1 MKKINDFI
9 NEKLKV
15 TKNSASD
22 TLKVPATIYNADKVY
37 LNKLYKIIQK
47 KVLDE
52 KIDEDGDL
60 SSLVNFYKEYTK
72 NDKKYQ
78 TPEMI
83 WGYIYSVLGHIL
95 YFDGDILRDNI
106 EHDEVDPVVSTELD
120 LTWGEAYMNIVTY
133 YITNDIF
140 TTPGVVIQ

>member
-15 TKNSASD
+15 SKNTNSD
-22 TLKVPATIYNADKVY
+22 TLKIPVAITNADKVY

-60 SSLVNFYKEYTK
+60 SSLVEFYKEYTK

-83 WGYIYSVLGHIL
+83 WTYIFVVLGYDYMFDDSDDERRENGYLSEL
-95 YFDGDILRDNI
+95 YDD
-106 EHDEVDPVVSTELD
+106 VDPIEEFVYRAAEYANNY
-120 LTWGEAYMNIVTY
+120 E
-133 YITNDIF
+133 
-140 TTPGVVIQ
+140 

>member
-1 MKKINDFI
+1 MRKITEFI

-22 TLKVPATIYNADKVY
+22 TLTIPPTIHNIHKEY
-37 LNKLYKIIQK
+37 LNKLYNIIK
-47 KVLDE
+47 WKVKRE

-60 SSLVNFYKEYTK
+60 SSLVEFYKEYTK

-83 WGYIYSVLGHIL
+83 WGYISSVLGYDYMFDDHNYDRWGNKRLSGL
-95 YFDGDILRDNI
+95 YDD
-106 EHDEVDPVVSTELD
+106 VDPIEEFVYRAAEHANNY
-120 LTWGEAYMNIVTY
+120 E
-133 YITNDIF
+133 
-140 TTPGVVIQ
+140 

>member
-22 TLKVPATIYNADKVY
+22 TTKIPVAINNADKVY

-60 SSLVNFYKEYTK
+60 SSLVNFYKEYTN

-78 TPEMI
+78 TKEMI
-83 WGYIYSVLGHIL
+83 WTYLFVVLGYDYMFDDSDDERRENGYLSEL
-95 YFDGDILRDNI
+95 YDD
-106 EHDEVDPVVSTELD
+106 VDPIEEFVYRAAEYENNLCR
-120 LTWGEAYMNIVTY
+120 
-133 YITNDIF
+133 
-140 TTPGVVIQ
+140 

>member
-1 MKKINDFI
+1 MRKITEFI

-22 TLKVPATIYNADKVY
+22 TTKIPVAINNADKVY

-60 SSLVNFYKEYTK
+60 SSLVEFYKEYTK

-83 WGYIYSVLGHIL
+83 WTYIFVVLGYDYMFDDSDDERRENGYLSEL
-95 YFDGDILRDNI
+95 YDD
-106 EHDEVDPVVSTELD
+106 VDPIEEFVYRAAEWV
-120 LTWGEAYMNIVTY
+120 NN
-133 YITNDIF
+133 YIN
-140 TTPGVVIQ
+140 

>member
-1 MKKINDFI
+1 MRKITEFI

-22 TLKVPATIYNADKVY
+22 TTKIPVAINNADKVY

-78 TPEMI
+78 TKEMI
-83 WGYIYSVLGHIL
+83 WTYLFVVLGYDYMFDDSDDERRENGYLSEL
-95 YFDGDILRDNI
+95 YDD
-106 EHDEVDPVVSTELD
+106 VDPIEEFVYRAAEWANNYS
-120 LTWGEAYMNIVTY
+120 N
-133 YITNDIF
+133 
-140 TTPGVVIQ
+140 

>member
-22 TLKVPATIYNADKVY
+22 TTKIPVAITNADKVY

-72 NDKKYQ
+72 NAKKYQ
-78 TPEMI
+78 TKEMI
-83 WGYIYSVLGHIL
+83 WTYIFVVLGYDYMFDDSDDERRENGYLSEL
-95 YFDGDILRDNI
+95 YDDTDPI
-106 EHDEVDPVVSTELD
+106 EDFVYRAAE
-120 LTWGEAYMNIVTY
+120 WANNYA
-133 YITNDIF
+133 
-140 TTPGVVIQ
+140 

>member
-1 MKKINDFI
+1 MRKITEFI

-22 TLKVPATIYNADKVY
+22 TTKIPVAINNADKVY

-78 TPEMI
+78 TKEMI
-83 WGYIYSVLGHIL
+83 WAYISVVLGYDYMFDAHNYDRRGNKRLSEL
-95 YFDGDILRDNI
+95 YDD
-106 EHDEVDPVVSTELD
+106 VDPVEEFVYRAVEWANNYGS
-120 LTWGEAYMNIVTY
+120 
-133 YITNDIF
+133 
-140 TTPGVVIQ
+140 

>member
-1 MKKINDFI
+1 MKRINDFI

-22 TLKVPATIYNADKVY
+22 TTKIPVAINNADKVY

-78 TPEMI
+78 TKEMI
-83 WGYIYSVLGHIL
+83 WTYIFIVLGYDYMFDDSDDERRENGYLSEL
-95 YFDGDILRDNI
+95 YDDTDPI
-106 EHDEVDPVVSTELD
+106 EEFVYRAAEWANNYS
-120 LTWGEAYMNIVTY
+120 N
-133 YITNDIF
+133 
-140 TTPGVVIQ
+140 

>member
-1 MKKINDFI
+1 MRKITEFI

-15 TKNSASD
+15 TKNSNSD
-22 TLKVPATIYNADKVY
+22 TAKIPVAINNADKVY

-78 TPEMI
+78 TKEMI
-83 WGYIYSVLGHIL
+83 WTYLFVVLGYDYMFDDSDDERRENGYLSEL
-95 YFDGDILRDNI
+95 YDD
-106 EHDEVDPVVSTELD
+106 VDPIEEFVYRAAEWVNNYS
-120 LTWGEAYMNIVTY
+120 N
-133 YITNDIF
+133 
-140 TTPGVVIQ
+140 

>member
-1 MKKINDFI
+1 MKKITEFI

-22 TLKVPATIYNADKVY
+22 TTKIPISINNADKDY

-72 NDKKYQ
+72 NAKKYQ
-78 TPEMI
+78 TKEMI
-83 WGYIYSVLGHIL
+83 WTYIFVVLGYDYMFDDSDDERRENGYLSEL
-95 YFDGDILRDNI
+95 YDDTDPI
-106 EHDEVDPVVSTELD
+106 EEFVYRAAE
-120 LTWGEAYMNIVTY
+120 WANNYM
-133 YITNDIF
+133 
-140 TTPGVVIQ
+140 

>member
-15 TKNSASD
+15 TKNTNSD
-22 TLKVPATIYNADKVY
+22 TLKIPVAITNADKVY

-78 TPEMI
+78 TKEMI
-83 WGYIYSVLGHIL
+83 WTYLFVVLGYDYMFDDSDDERWENGYLSEL
-95 YFDGDILRDNI
+95 YDD
-106 EHDEVDPVVSTELD
+106 VDPIEEFVYRAAEYANNY
-120 LTWGEAYMNIVTY
+120 E
-133 YITNDIF
+133 
-140 TTPGVVIQ
+140 

>member
-22 TLKVPATIYNADKVY
+22 TTKIPVAITNADKDY

-47 KVLDE
+47 KVKDE

-78 TPEMI
+78 TKEMI
-83 WGYIYSVLGHIL
+83 WTYIFIVLGYDYMFDDSDDERRENGYLSEL
-95 YFDGDILRDNI
+95 YDDTDPI
-106 EHDEVDPVVSTELD
+106 EEFVYRAAEWANNYS
-120 LTWGEAYMNIVTY
+120 N
-133 YITNDIF
+133 
-140 TTPGVVIQ
+140 

>member
-22 TLKVPATIYNADKVY
+22 TTKIPVAINNADKVY

-78 TPEMI
+78 TKEMI
-83 WGYIYSVLGHIL
+83 WTYIFIVLGYDYMFDDSDDERRENGYLSEL
-95 YFDGDILRDNI
+95 YDDTDPI
-106 EHDEVDPVVSTELD
+106 EEFVYRAAEWANNYS
-120 LTWGEAYMNIVTY
+120 N
-133 YITNDIF
+133 
-140 TTPGVVIQ
+140 

>member
-1 MKKINDFI
+1 MRKLNEFI
-9 NEKLKV
+9 TEKLKV

-22 TLKVPATIYNADKVY
+22 TTKIPVAINNADKVY

-78 TPEMI
+78 TKEMI
-83 WGYIYSVLGHIL
+83 WTYLFVVLGYDYMFDDSDDERRENGYLSEL
-95 YFDGDILRDNI
+95 YDD
-106 EHDEVDPVVSTELD
+106 VDPIEEFVYRAAEWVNNYS
-120 LTWGEAYMNIVTY
+120 N
-133 YITNDIF
+133 
-140 TTPGVVIQ
+140 

>member
-1 MKKINDFI
+1 MRKITEFI

-22 TLKVPATIYNADKVY
+22 TTKIPVAINNADKVY

-78 TPEMI
+78 TKEMI
-83 WGYIYSVLGHIL
+83 WTYIFIVLGYDYMFDDSDDERRENGYLSEL
-95 YFDGDILRDNI
+95 YDD
-106 EHDEVDPVVSTELD
+106 VDPIEEFVYRAAEWANNYS
-120 LTWGEAYMNIVTY
+120 N
-133 YITNDIF
+133 
-140 TTPGVVIQ
+140 